1 MMNQEK
7 ENILLEIGTEELP
20 ASYIQPAIDQM
31 LVWGEKW
38 ASRSQLTAW
47 GTPRRLVLFIRG
59 VERYKINTV
68 WGPPLERA
76 KDKAGN
82 WNKSAVGFAR
92 SKDMTVDDLHL
103 GEKNGKKYINLD
115 VRTDLTRE
123 MRDELILLLRSLRF
137 PKSMRWIFG
146 DSFKFARPIRW
157 LVFLRGESVVKVQIA
172 KITTDR
178 YTRGHRFFGEDR
190 IRLNSADQKE
200 YEEILLDQFVIVD
213 QGRRRKKL
221 LEDIIIEQKK
231 YRSDISK
238 SDIDST
244 LLNEVCNLVEY
255 PRIIVG
261 DFDASYLDI
270 PSPVLITVMKSHQR
284 YFPVFDPSGR
294 LLSKF
299 IVVANGPYKDSREIK
314 TNNEKVLRARLDDAK
329 FFWED
334 DIRRTLE
341 DRVSDLKGIIFHR
354 RIGTY
359 RDKVRRL
366 EKLAPFIAEQLGLS
380 KNQIANTARA
390 ALLCK
395 SDLTASLVREFTEL
409 QGVMGREYAL
419 KSGEDPDVADAI
431 YEHYLPVMAGG
442 HLPETVVGQVLALAD
457 KLDSVAGFLSAGIKP
472 SGSQDPYGLRRQTQG
487 IIRLVAEKKLP
498 FRFDILVEEAVAG
511 LGLEDSRVR
520 DVIRQVLDFFRLRL
534 EAYLEAREVSPQVVA
549 SVLSAGWQDFQDV
562 SSRIDLLQSMEGTKT
577 LLAAAT
583 IVERTHNIVRS
594 ENLTGEE
601 EVREDLLAEKAESD
615 LFQTLKSS
623 EVIGRLIDEK
633 DYREA
638 TEEYARIFSRP
649 LSVFFDEVMVN
660 VENKAHRLNRMILL
674 NRINRVYTQRIAD
687 LSLLQ
692 FERGEHVI

>member
-1 MMNQEK
+1 MNQEK

-59 VERYKINTV
+59 VEQYKTDTV

-92 SKDMTVDDLHL
+92 SKEMTVDDIQM

-115 VRTDLTRE
+115 VRTDLTQE
-123 MRDELILLLRSLRF
+123 MRDELIVLLRSLSF
-137 PKSMRWIFG
+137 PKSMRWILG
-146 DSFKFARPIRW
+146 DQFKFARPIRW
-157 LVFLRGESVVKVQIA
+157 LVFLRGESVIKVQIA
-172 KITTDR
+172 GITADR

-200 YEEILLDQFVIVD
+200 YEQVLLDQYVIAD
-213 QGRRRKKL
+213 QGRRREKL
-221 LEDIIIEQKK
+221 LEEILSEQKK
-231 YRSDISK
+231 YRPDISE
-238 SDIDST
+238 SDLDST
-244 LLNEVCNLVEY
+244 LLDEVCNLVEY

-261 DFDASYLDI
+261 DFDASYLKI

-284 YFPVFDPSGR
+284 YFPVFDPSGQ

-299 IVVANGPYKDSREIK
+299 IVVANGPYKDLAEIK
-314 TNNEKVLRARLDDAK
+314 TNNERVLRARLDDAK

-334 DIRRTLE
+334 DIRRPLE
-341 DRVSDLKGIIFHR
+341 DRVSDLKGIVFHR
-354 RIGTY
+354 RLGTY
-359 RDKVRRL
+359 REKVKRL
-366 EKLAPFIAEQLGLS
+366 ERLAVFIAEQLGLTEN
-380 KNQIANTARA
+380 KIKKAERA

-395 SDLTASLVREFTEL
+395 SDLTASLVKEFTEL
-409 QGVMGREYAL
+409 QGVMGREYAINA
-419 KSGEDPDVADAI
+419 GEDSEIAAAI
-431 YEHYLPVMAGG
+431 YEHYLPDLSGG
-442 HLPETVVGQVLALAD
+442 ILPETVIGQVLALAD
-457 KLDSVAGFLSAGIKP
+457 KIDSVAGFISAGIKP
-472 SGSQDPYGLRRQTQG
+472 SGSQDPYGLRRQAQG
-487 IIRLVAEKKLP
+487 IIRLLSEKKLSV
-498 FRFDILVEEAVAG
+498 RFDLLVAEVVAG
-511 LGLEDSRVR
+511 FGLDDSRIR
-520 DVIRQVLDFFRLRL
+520 DVNRQVLDFFRLRL
-534 EAYLEAREVSPQVVA
+534 EAYLVARDVSPPVVD
-549 SVLSAGWQDFQDV
+549 SVLSAGWQDLQDI
-562 SSRIDLLQSMEGTKT
+562 SSRIKVLQSLEGTKT

-601 EVREDLLAEKAESD
+601 KVREDLLVEKAERE
-615 LFQTLKSS
+615 LFQALKSS
-623 EVIGRLIDEK
+623 GIVGKLIGEK
-633 DYREA
+633 EYRQA

-649 LSVFFDEVMVN
+649 LSAFFDEVMVN
-660 VENKAHRLNRMILL
+660 VDDKDQRKNRMILL
-674 NRINRVYTQRIAD
+674 NLINRVYSEKVAD

-692 FERGEHVI
+692 FKRGEHVV

>member
-1 MMNQEK
+1 MTEKK
-7 ENILLEIGTEELP
+7 ENILLEIGTEETP

-31 LVWGEKW
+31 LIWGKRW
-38 ASRSQLTAW
+38 VSRSQLTAW

-59 VERYKINTV
+59 VEQYKTDTV

-76 KDKAGN
+76 KDKAGS
-82 WNKSAVGFAR
+82 WNKSAVGFTR
-92 SKDMTVDDLHL
+92 SKGMTVDDLHL

-115 VRTDLTRE
+115 VRTDLTQE
-123 MRDELILLLRSLRF
+123 MRDELIVLLRSLNF
-137 PKSMRWIFG
+137 PKAMRWIPG
-146 DSFKFARPIRW
+146 EPFKFARPIRW
-157 LVFLRGESVVKVQIA
+157 LVFLRGESVIKVQIA
-172 KITTDR
+172 GITADR

-200 YEEILLDQFVIVD
+200 YEQVLLDQYVIAD

-221 LEDIIIEQKK
+221 LEDILSEQKK
-231 YRSDISK
+231 YRPDISK
-238 SDIDST
+238 SDLDST
-244 LLNEVCNLVEY
+244 LLDEVCNLVEY

-261 DFDASYLDI
+261 DFDASYLEI

-284 YFPVFDPSGR
+284 YFPVFDPPGR

-299 IVVANGPYKDSREIK
+299 IVVANGPYQDSEEIK
-314 TNNEKVLRARLDDAK
+314 TNNERVLQARLDDAK

-334 DIRRTLE
+334 DICRTLE
-341 DRVSDLKGIIFHR
+341 DRVSDLEGITFHR
-354 RIGTY
+354 RLGTY

-366 EKLAPFIAEQLGLS
+366 ERLAPFIAEQLGLS
-380 KNQIANTARA
+380 ESQIDKTKRA

-395 SDLTASLVREFTEL
+395 SDLTTSLVKEFTEL
-409 QGVMGREYAL
+409 QGVMGREYAI
-419 KSGEDPDVADAI
+419 KAGEDPEISGAI
-431 YEHYLPVMAGG
+431 YEHYLPVLAGG
-442 HLPETVVGQVLALAD
+442 SLPETVMGQVLALAD

-498 FRFDILVEEAVAG
+498 FRFDLLVEEAIDG
-511 LGLEDSRVR
+511 LGLDDSRIQ
-520 DVIRQVLDFFRLRL
+520 DLNRQVLDFFRLRL
-534 EAYLEAREVSPQVVA
+534 EAYLEAQGGPPQVVD

-562 SSRIDLLQSMEGTKT
+562 SSRIEVLQSLEGTDI

-601 EVREDLLAEKAESD
+601 EVREDLLVEKAERD
-615 LFQTLKSS
+615 LFQALKSS
-623 EVIGRLIDEK
+623 KAVGNLIDEK
-633 DYREA
+633 DYRKA

-649 LSVFFDEVMVN
+649 LSAFFDEVMVN
-660 VENKAHRLNRMILL
+660 VDDEDQRKNRMILL
-674 NRINRVYTQRIAD
+674 KLINRIYSEKIAD

>member
-1 MMNQEK
+1 MNQEK

-59 VERYKINTV
+59 VEQYKTDTV

-92 SKDMTVDDLHL
+92 SKEMTVDDIQM

-115 VRTDLTRE
+115 VRTDLTQE
-123 MRDELILLLRSLRF
+123 MRDELIVLLRSLSF
-137 PKSMRWIFG
+137 PKSMRWILG
-146 DSFKFARPIRW
+146 DQFKFARPIRW
-157 LVFLRGESVVKVQIA
+157 LVFLRGESVIKVQIA
-172 KITTDR
+172 GITADR

-200 YEEILLDQFVIVD
+200 YEQVLLDQYVIAD
-213 QGRRRKKL
+213 QGRRREKL
-221 LEDIIIEQKK
+221 LEEILSEQKK
-231 YRSDISK
+231 YRPDISE
-238 SDIDST
+238 SDLDST
-244 LLNEVCNLVEY
+244 LLDEVCNLVEY

-261 DFDASYLDI
+261 DFDASYLKI

-284 YFPVFDPSGR
+284 YFPVFDPSGQ

-299 IVVANGPYKDSREIK
+299 IVVANGPYKDLAEIK
-314 TNNEKVLRARLDDAK
+314 TNNERVLRARLDDAK

-334 DIRRTLE
+334 DIRRPLE
-341 DRVSDLKGIIFHR
+341 DRVSDLKGIVFHR
-354 RIGTY
+354 RLGTY
-359 RDKVRRL
+359 REKVKRL
-366 EKLAPFIAEQLGLS
+366 ERLAVFIAEQLGLPES
-380 KNQIANTARA
+380 QIKKVERA

-395 SDLTASLVREFTEL
+395 SDLTASLVKEFTEL
-409 QGVMGREYAL
+409 QGVMGREYAINA
-419 KSGEDPDVADAI
+419 GEDSEIAAAI
-431 YEHYLPVMAGG
+431 YEHYLPDLSGG
-442 HLPETVVGQVLALAD
+442 ILPETVIGQVLALAD
-457 KLDSVAGFLSAGIKP
+457 KIDSVAGFISAGIKP
-472 SGSQDPYGLRRQTQG
+472 SGSQDPYGLRRQAQG
-487 IIRLVAEKKLP
+487 IIRLLSEKKLSV
-498 FRFDILVEEAVAG
+498 RFDLLVAEVVAG
-511 LGLEDSRVR
+511 FGLDDSRIR
-520 DVIRQVLDFFRLRL
+520 DVNRQVLDFFRLRL
-534 EAYLEAREVSPQVVA
+534 EAYLVARDVSPPVVD
-549 SVLSAGWQDFQDV
+549 SVLSAGWQDLQDI
-562 SSRIDLLQSMEGTKT
+562 SSRIKVLQSLEGTKT

-601 EVREDLLAEKAESD
+601 KVREDLLVEKAERE
-615 LFQTLKSS
+615 LFQALKSS
-623 EVIGRLIDEK
+623 GIVGKLIGEK
-633 DYREA
+633 EYRQA

-649 LSVFFDEVMVN
+649 LSAFFDEVMVN
-660 VENKAHRLNRMILL
+660 VDDKDQRKNRMILL
-674 NRINRVYTQRIAD
+674 NLINRVYSEKVAD

-692 FERGEHVI
+692 FKRGEHVV

>member
-1 MMNQEK
+1 MNQEK

-59 VERYKINTV
+59 VERYKTDTV

-92 SKDMTVDDLHL
+92 SKEMTVDDIQM

-115 VRTDLTRE
+115 VRTDLTQE
-123 MRDELILLLRSLRF
+123 MRDELIVLLRSLSF
-137 PKSMRWIFG
+137 PKSMRWILG
-146 DSFKFARPIRW
+146 DQFKFARPIRW
-157 LVFLRGESVVKVQIA
+157 LVFLRGESVIKVQIA
-172 KITTDR
+172 GITADR

-200 YEEILLDQFVIVD
+200 YEQVLLDQYVIAD
-213 QGRRRKKL
+213 QGRRREKL
-221 LEDIIIEQKK
+221 LEEILSEQKK
-231 YRSDISK
+231 YRPDISE
-238 SDIDST
+238 SDLDST
-244 LLNEVCNLVEY
+244 LLDEVCNLVEY

-261 DFDASYLDI
+261 DFDASYLKI

-284 YFPVFDPSGR
+284 YFPVFDPSGQ

-299 IVVANGPYKDSREIK
+299 IVVANGPYKDLAEIK
-314 TNNEKVLRARLDDAK
+314 TNNERVLRARLDDAK

-334 DIRRTLE
+334 DIRRPLE
-341 DRVSDLKGIIFHR
+341 DRVSDLKGIVFHR
-354 RIGTY
+354 RLGTY
-359 RDKVRRL
+359 REKVKRL
-366 EKLAPFIAEQLGLS
+366 ERLAVFIAEQLGLTES
-380 KNQIANTARA
+380 QIKKAERA

-395 SDLTASLVREFTEL
+395 SDLTASLVKEFTEL
-409 QGVMGREYAL
+409 QGVMGREYAINA
-419 KSGEDPDVADAI
+419 GEDSEIAAAI
-431 YEHYLPVMAGG
+431 YEHYLPDLSGG
-442 HLPETVVGQVLALAD
+442 ILPETVIGQVLALAD
-457 KLDSVAGFLSAGIKP
+457 KIDSVAGFISAGIKP
-472 SGSQDPYGLRRQTQG
+472 SGSQDPYGLRRQAQG
-487 IIRLVAEKKLP
+487 IIRLLSEKKLSV
-498 FRFDILVEEAVAG
+498 RFDLLVAEVVAG
-511 LGLEDSRVR
+511 LGLDDSRIR
-520 DVIRQVLDFFRLRL
+520 DVNRQVLDFFRLRL
-534 EAYLEAREVSPQVVA
+534 EAYLVAREVSPPVVD
-549 SVLSAGWQDFQDV
+549 SVLSAGWQDLQDI
-562 SSRIDLLQSMEGTKT
+562 SSRIKVLQSLEGTKT

-601 EVREDLLAEKAESD
+601 KVREDLLVEKAERE
-615 LFQTLKSS
+615 LFQALKSS
-623 EVIGRLIDEK
+623 GIVGKLIGEK
-633 DYREA
+633 EYRQA

-660 VENKAHRLNRMILL
+660 VDDKDQRKNRMILL
-674 NRINRVYTQRIAD
+674 NLINRVYSEKVAD

-692 FERGEHVI
+692 FKRGEHVV